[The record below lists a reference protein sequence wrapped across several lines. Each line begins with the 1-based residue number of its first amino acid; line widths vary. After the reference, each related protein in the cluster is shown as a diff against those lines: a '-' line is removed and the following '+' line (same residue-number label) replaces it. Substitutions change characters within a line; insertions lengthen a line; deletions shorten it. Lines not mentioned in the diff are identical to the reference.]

1 MTDESI
7 MTGDAGDGTH
17 SFLQWLIV
25 ESAQDIVDV
34 ALASMTAG
42 FLWAIIDALRLLR
55 LLL

>member
-1 MTDESI
+1 
-7 MTGDAGDGTH
+7 MTGDAGEGIR

-25 ESAQDIVDV
+25 ESAQEIVDV

-42 FLWAIIDALRLLR
+42 FLWTIIDALRLLR

>member
-1 MTDESI
+1 

-25 ESAQDIVDV
+25 ESAQEIADV